1 MPWRGPSA
9 RLTIRAART
18 GALWV
23 AACLV
28 TTLAFA
34 GCSDTSSDGGQR
46 DLGGETAPA
55 QAGAV
60 SLDDFAG
67 SGACRGCHADQYASW
82 VSSTH
87 GRAGGMP
94 TPETVIAP
102 FDGTPIAFRDGA
114 VTPQVDSTGRYV
126 FLVRE
131 DGSPDRVVTVDGVIG
146 GGHMLGGGTQGFVT
160 RTSDGTVRF
169 LPFDYSRQLDTWFC
183 NTDTRADRGWV
194 PITANMALA
203 DCGDWPP
210 VRMLGTH
217 ARFANC
223 QSCHGSQ
230 ITAEFAPGQGMSTRW
245 TSLDVNCESC
255 HGPAKRHAELM
266 AAGSPAD
273 GDIALVSRVTD
284 GVEESLEVCFACHAL
299 KDVVQE
305 GYLPGA
311 PLTDYHALKLP
322 VLGDD
327 PYLPDGR
334 VRTFAYQATHLSSAC
349 YVDGG
354 MTCVSCH
361 EPHGLGYWDINRT
374 PLASETDDRQCTS
387 CHASKADDPVAHTFH
402 PPESPGSRCVWC
414 HMPYLQHPEV
424 GDAVPF
430 ARSDHTIPVPRPALD
445 GRLGLVSACRGCHTD
460 QSELGLQARVDEWW
474 GTLRP
479 HDAPTAGLLAVTDGM
494 GEDLAAR
501 LLLHPEERGD
511 MASFQAL
518 ARFAGGWM
526 TPGEPLGAEAG
537 ARITQMAS
545 SPDPD
550 LRALALAILHA
561 AGPASGGLSVEPS
574 PSGAGPGATLDLDAA
589 INREPLPVRRRWVMI
604 LGFFSD
610 EATGRGDL
618 GAAEDLLVRAL
629 SVTPGDAGVLRS
641 LGLVA
646 SQAGDHAGAIQH
658 FTESLEADPNQPLV
672 HVNRGIAYAAA
683 GDPAAAIRDYQSA
696 AALNPYEPLAHFN
709 LGNVHLRGG
718 DLAEAIRA
726 YERAIAAGPELA
738 RAHVNLAIALAQ
750 AGRVQ
755 EALAHART
763 GASFAPGDETAR
775 QVLSQ
780 LEAAVPGSP

>member
-1 MPWRGPSA
+1 MARRGPSA
-9 RLTIRAART
+9 RLTVRAART

-23 AACLV
+23 AACLA
-28 TTLAFA
+28 TTLALV
-34 GCSDTSSDGGQR
+34 GCADTPGDGGRPDQV
-46 DLGGETAPA
+46 GTPA
-55 QAGAV
+55 QTVAI

-67 SGACRGCHADQYASW
+67 SGACRACHVDQYASW

-102 FDGTPIAFRDGA
+102 FNGTPIPFRDGT
-114 VTPQVDSTGRYV
+114 VTPLVDSAGRYV

-131 DGSPDRVVTVDGVIG
+131 AGSSDRVITVDGVIG

-160 RTSDGTVRF
+160 RMADGTVRF

-183 NTDTRADRGWV
+183 NTDTRADRAWA
-194 PITANMALA
+194 PITPDMALA

-210 VRMLGTH
+210 VRILGTH
-217 ARFANC
+217 SRFANC

-230 ITAEFAPGQGMSTRW
+230 ITADFEAGEGMSTHW

-255 HGPAKRHAELM
+255 HGPAKRHAEVM

-284 GVEESLEVCFACHAL
+284 GVEESLEACFACHAL

-311 PLTDYHALKLP
+311 PLADYHALKLP

-402 PPESPGSRCVWC
+402 PPESPGSRCVSC

-424 GDAVPF
+424 GNAVPF

-460 QSELGLQARVDEWW
+460 QSEIALQARVDEWW
-474 GTLRP
+474 GALRP

-537 ARITQMAS
+537 GRITQMAS

-561 AGPASGGLSVEPS
+561 S
-574 PSGAGPGATLDLDAA
+574 GPGATLDLDAA

-610 EATGRGDL
+610 EAAGRGDL
-618 GAAEDLLVRAL
+618 GAAEESARQG
-629 SVTPGDAGVLRS
+629 TRGDARRCRS
-641 LGLVA
+641 PQVA
-646 SQAGDHAGAIQH
+646 GSGG
-658 FTESLEADPNQPLV
+658 EPGGRPCG
-672 HVNRGIAYAAA
+672 RG
-683 GDPAAAIRDYQSA
+683 PALHR
-696 AALNPYEPLAHFN
+696 EP
-709 LGNVHLRGG
+709 RGG
-718 DLAEAIRA
+718 P
-726 YERAIAAGPELA
+726 GP
-738 RAHVNLAIALAQ
+738 
-750 AGRVQ
+750 
-755 EALAHART
+755 
-763 GASFAPGDETAR
+763 APGAR
-775 QVLSQ
+775 
-780 LEAAVPGSP
+780 